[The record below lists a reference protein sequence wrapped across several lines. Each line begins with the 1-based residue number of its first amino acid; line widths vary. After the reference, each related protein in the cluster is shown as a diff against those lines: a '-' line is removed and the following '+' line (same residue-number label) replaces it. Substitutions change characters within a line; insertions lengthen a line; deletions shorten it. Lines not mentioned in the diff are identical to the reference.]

1 LICISIATT
10 NYIDME
16 AFYLDWMTHPS
27 YWFQQSDVTDTYL
40 RDTYWDLLDEHE
52 SEKDNPL
59 ASLIVHDQLIRHI
72 ERHCASQH
80 IILYHLEKALEIHTS
95 MKGKYTLNCL
105 EWCFWGLPVRHSG
118 NANQICALLKEGWE
132 KLQGAVG
139 TDEDVTYLRKFITAS
154 YQRMPMN
161 QIAFLSYHVGDRD
174 TRFKKLMPFQKIL
187 DYFPEHAPAGGSPL
201 LESVFAHFL
210 KKQGCGRVLVSLS
223 GGVDSMLCSYILH
236 RLEIPMVALHINY
249 CNRDD
254 LERNF
259 VKEWCRYLGIPL
271 FIRDLREIQRKPC
284 MEQEM
289 RGIYELYT
297 RNVRFECYK
306 TITRNVVILGHN
318 QDDCFENILTNLCHQ
333 HKYEN
338 LKGML
343 DVQTVEGVTFGRPL
357 LDVSKATIYEEAR
370 RIGIPYLKDSTPKWS
385 QRGQIRDTVRP
396 VLEQWDKRMT
406 GALFELS
413 NVLEENEMYK
423 AHIVQDLIG
432 RTVLENG
439 IKRIA
444 LPEIAFG
451 KSVWKAYLKQIGVT
465 IKQKSLDNFINILA
479 GTKEFKC
486 ILSKECLVEVSSG
499 SEGLIITFKHPS

>member
-1 LICISIATT
+1 
-10 NYIDME
+10 
-16 AFYLDWMTHPS
+16 
-27 YWFQQSDVTDTYL
+27 
-40 RDTYWDLLDEHE
+40 
-52 SEKDNPL
+52 
-59 ASLIVHDQLIRHI
+59 
-72 ERHCASQH
+72 
-80 IILYHLEKALEIHTS
+80 
-95 MKGKYTLNCL
+95 
-105 EWCFWGLPVRHSG
+105 
-118 NANQICALLKEGWE
+118 
-132 KLQGAVG
+132 
-139 TDEDVTYLRKFITAS
+139 
-154 YQRMPMN
+154 
-161 QIAFLSYHVGDRD
+161 
-174 TRFKKLMPFQKIL
+174 
-187 DYFPEHAPAGGSPL
+187 
-201 LESVFAHFL
+201 
-210 KKQGCGRVLVSLS
+210 
-223 GGVDSMLCSYILH
+223 
-236 RLEIPMVALHINY
+236 
-249 CNRDD
+249 
-254 LERNF
+254 
-259 VKEWCRYLGIPL
+259 
-271 FIRDLREIQRKPC
+271 
-284 MEQEM
+284 
-289 RGIYELYT
+289 
-297 RNVRFECYK
+297 
-306 TITRNVVILGHN
+306 
-318 QDDCFENILTNLCHQ
+318 
-333 HKYEN
+333 
-338 LKGML
+338 
-343 DVQTVEGVTFGRPL
+343 L